1 VSHYPFRLCMDSVTN
16 PAIRAKVD
24 NAANAQP
31 NGLKWF
37 KVSEDGLDGSGQ
49 WGVDRLISNGGWMD
63 FTMPSCVA
71 PGNYLLRAE
80 IIALHSASSQG
91 GAQFYMVRPSRWVA
105 ATMQL
110 TDMQG
115 CAQINVSSSGSRS
128 GDTVSFPGAYSAN
141 HPGILV
147 SIYNQQGQPL
157 GNGQPY
163 QIPGPSVLRC

>member
-1 VSHYPFRLCMDSVTN
+1 VSHYPFRLCMHSMTN

-91 GAQFYMVRPSRWVA
+91 GAQFYMVRPS
-105 ATMQL
+105 
-110 TDMQG
+110 
-115 CAQINVSSSGSRS
+115 
-128 GDTVSFPGAYSAN
+128 
-141 HPGILV
+141 
-147 SIYNQQGQPL
+147 
-157 GNGQPY
+157 
-163 QIPGPSVLRC
+163 